1 MWTDASSTG
10 VRRTGV
16 VIVGAGYWGMN
27 YVRIFNELGDARVL
41 AVCDSRPERLE
52 EVGRRFPGVQLT
64 TDIET
69 ALRLPEADAIVI
81 ATEASTHRELAGLA
95 LGQGKHVLVEKPLT
109 TKSREAAEL
118 RMLADRQGCLLL
130 VGHTFL
136 YNPGVR
142 KLKELV
148 ATEEIGAIYYMYARR
163 TGLGPIR
170 MDVNAIWDL
179 APHDIS
185 IFLYLLDAVP
195 LWASAVGARV
205 LRNVREDV
213 GFISLGFPGG
223 IIGHIHVSWADP
235 KKVREVVVVGSDKR
249 LVFDDVDAL
258 ERVRIFEKGVKS
270 TELSGEPTTFGE
282 HSLMLRDGAIIS
294 PPVPIL
300 EPLKHQCGHF
310 IHCIRRGE
318 QPLTDAAQ
326 GQAVVR
332 VMEAVI
338 ESVERSGTPV
348 RVAPDAGAFRGCDPR
363 ACESLSLT

>member
-1 MWTDASSTG
+1 M
-10 VRRTGV
+10 RRTGV

-41 AVCDSRPERLE
+41 AVCDSRPGRLE
-52 EVGRRFPGVQLT
+52 EVGRRFSGVQLT

-95 LGQGKHVLVEKPLT
+95 LGRGKHVLVEKPLT

-148 ATEEIGAIYYMYARR
+148 ATEEIGSIYYMYARR

-249 LVFDDVDAL
+249 LVFDDVDA
-258 ERVRIFEKGVKS
+258 RRAS
-270 TELSGEPTTFGE
+270 P
-282 HSLMLRDGAIIS
+282 HLREGGQVDGA
-294 PPVPIL
+294 VRRADYVRRAL
-300 EPLKHQCGHF
+300 VDATRRCDHQPARPDPG
-310 IHCIRRGE
+310 
-318 QPLTDAAQ
+318 AAQ
-326 GQAVVR
+326 ASMRALHPLHPEGRA
-332 VMEAVI
+332 AADG
-338 ESVERSGTPV
+338 RSSGPG
-348 RVAPDAGAFRGCDPR
+348 RSSGDGSGH
-363 ACESLSLT
+363 